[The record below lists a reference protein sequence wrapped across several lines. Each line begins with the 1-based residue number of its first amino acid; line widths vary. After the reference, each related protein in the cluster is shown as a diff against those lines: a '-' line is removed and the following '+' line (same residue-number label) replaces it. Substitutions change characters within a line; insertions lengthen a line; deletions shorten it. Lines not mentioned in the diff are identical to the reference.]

1 MNKTSMIFILALG
14 LLLPAAA
21 VPAQA
26 QGARDSSL
34 SIAAVVNQDAIS
46 EADVRDR
53 LRLILASSGLPDTPD
68 MRQRALKQVLDSL
81 VDEQIKMQEAA
92 RNDLTISQEEIDGA
106 FGRIAGN
113 NNLTAERFASA
124 LQQQG
129 VKRNTLDRQIKAQL
143 AWNKVIQKTVRPQI
157 SVSPSD
163 VAALKER
170 MRLNIG
176 KTEFLVSEIFLPV
189 DDQINESDVRQL
201 ANKLVSELGE
211 GKAPFA
217 AVARQVSRGAGSEK
231 GGDMGWMQE
240 GRLPDDFDAAL
251 KVMPEGAISQP
262 IRGANGYHILH
273 LRKKRIFAE
282 ENIPSDDDLTDQ
294 IGFERLDRAQQ
305 RYLLDLK
312 SAAFIERRV

>member
-1 MNKTSMIFILALG
+1 MSKTFTILLLAFG
-14 LLLPAAA
+14 LLLPALSAR
-21 VPAQA
+21 AQN
-26 QGARDSSL
+26 DSL

-92 RNDLTISQEEIDGA
+92 RNELTVTQDDIDKAFTQIAANNKMSGEQFADLMQRGGI
-106 FGRIAGN
+106 
-113 NNLTAERFASA
+113 
-124 LQQQG
+124 
-129 VKRNTLDRQIKAQL
+129 KRATLDRQIKAQI
-143 AWNKVIQKTVRPQI
+143 AWTKVVQKVIRPQVT
-157 SVSPSD
+157 VSAND

-170 MRLNIG
+170 MRANIG
-176 KTEFLVSEIFLPV
+176 KTEFLASEILLPV
-189 DDQINESDVRQL
+189 DDQANEGDVRQL
-201 ANKLVSELGE
+201 GTKLVSEIGA
-211 GKAPFA
+211 GKASFA
-217 AVARQVSRGAGSEK
+217 AVARQVSRAAGAER
-231 GGDMGWMQE
+231 GGDMGWIQE
-240 GRLPDDFDAAL
+240 GRLPDELDAAL
-251 KVMPEGAISQP
+251 KTLQEGEISQP
-262 IRGANGYHILH
+262 IRGTNGYHILQ
-273 LRKKRIFAE
+273 LRQKRSFTE